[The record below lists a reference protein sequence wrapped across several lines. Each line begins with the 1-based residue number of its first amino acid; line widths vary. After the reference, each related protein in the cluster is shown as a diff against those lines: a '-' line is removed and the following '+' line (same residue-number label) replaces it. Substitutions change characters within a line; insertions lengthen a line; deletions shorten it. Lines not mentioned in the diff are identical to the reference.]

1 VRAAVSSSSRVYS
14 EPHGPAGAQRE
25 HPAQVLDE
33 DLLLAAEA
41 APIRGLITRM
51 RRMGMPSRGAMIRR
65 TWKGT
70 WVEVRTIRRWSSS
83 SQVMVMCGSI
93 EDCCT

>member
-1 VRAAVSSSSRVYS
+1 MRISCL
-14 EPHGPAGAQRE
+14 PPK
-25 HPAQVLDE
+25 P
-33 DLLLAAEA
+33 
-41 APIRGLITRM
+41 PPMRGLITRM
-51 RRMGMPSRGAMIRR
+51 RRMGMPSSGAMMRR

-70 WVEVRTIRRWSSS
+70 WVEVRTISRWSSS